1 MKNARETAVQALL
14 RQSTENAY
22 SNLVIDALA
31 TKNRLDARDA
41 AFAAALFYGWT
52 AWTITR
58 Q

>member
-31 TKNRLDARDA
+31 TKNIWMRGTPHSRLRS
-41 AFAAALFYGWT
+41 FTERSSGG
-52 AWTITR
+52 
-58 Q
+58 